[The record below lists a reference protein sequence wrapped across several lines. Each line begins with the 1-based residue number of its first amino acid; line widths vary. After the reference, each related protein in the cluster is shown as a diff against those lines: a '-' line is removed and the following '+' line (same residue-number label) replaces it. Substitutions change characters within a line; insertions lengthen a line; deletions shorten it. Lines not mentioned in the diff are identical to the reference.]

1 MLSLSSLDKSVGTK
15 RLLFSALLT
24 CCLAL
29 NVLCQTVDYDV
40 CMARAGLVDLS
51 TLGPGIKIDLKYATT
66 DNFTGKNMYG
76 NFRRAYLVKPAAQ
89 ALLKSL
95 KQLQSV
101 DPNYGFIV
109 YDAARPISVQR
120 TMWNAVRGTAG
131 RRYVASPR
139 RGGPHNYG
147 VAVDISLTYKGV
159 PVDMGTPFDTFTA
172 DAHITAEQ
180 YLVKKG
186 RISQQAMKNRQLL
199 RKVLTENGFLTY
211 SREWWHYEFMRAS
224 KARRHYSLLN
234 F

>member
-1 MLSLSSLDKSVGTK
+1 MK
-15 RLLFSALLT
+15 RLFFYIVLT

-29 NVLCQTVDYDV
+29 SSLGQTVDYN
-40 CMARAGLVDLS
+40 ARMSKAGLVDLAS
-51 TLGPGIKIDLKYATT
+51 LGSGIKVDLKYATT

-76 NFRRAYLVKPAAQ
+76 DFRRAYLVKPAAQ
-89 ALLKSL
+89 ALLKAL
-95 KQLQSV
+95 KQLRAI

-109 YDAARPISVQR
+109 YDAARPVSVQR
-120 TMWNAVRGTAG
+120 MMWNAVRGTVG
-131 RRYVASPR
+131 QRYVAPPK

-147 VAVDISLTYKGV
+147 VAIDISLTYKGV

-211 SREWWHYEFMRAS
+211 SREWWHFEFMRAS